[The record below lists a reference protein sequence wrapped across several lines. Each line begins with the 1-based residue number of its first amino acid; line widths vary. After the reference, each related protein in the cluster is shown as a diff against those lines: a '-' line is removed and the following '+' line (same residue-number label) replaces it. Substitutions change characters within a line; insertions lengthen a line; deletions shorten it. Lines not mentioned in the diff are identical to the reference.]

1 MTMARLI
8 IYSLKNIN
16 ERSILSIDLTG
27 LIDPNN
33 PDQSKVKINLKSGL
47 TTLNLWDYFNKPNIY
62 DDGCQFFLICN
73 KSASR
78 EWAFKTL
85 LRHAVKKV
93 EQRVNNLNEA
103 KQRYLN
109 ELAA

>member
-1 MTMARLI
+1 MKRLI
-8 IYSLKNIN
+8 IYSLRNRNDKS
-16 ERSILSIDLTG
+16 ELSIDLTG

-33 PDQSKVKINLKSGL
+33 SDQSKVKINLKSGL
-47 TTLNLWDYFNKPNIY
+47 TTLNLWEYFNKPNIY

-85 LRHAVKKV
+85 LSHAIKKV